1 MLWCFQGTSQIFTS
15 SVNALIKAVILQ
27 VSCALVG
34 YVQPYVV
41 NNVLSTFHQ
50 ERTGQLSYDHDNVT
64 LKYKLDNEF
73 ELVYVVAY
81 QKILK
86 LSYVDKFLNDIQLEF
101 RDAYK
106 NELQLQQFGG
116 KFEINEMFNSILKS
130 AEDWGRSQAA
140 APKMMKSFEESQKS
154 KKTVASMIERKGD
167 DKENK
172 KVKKVESMLSVS
184 IYSEQHTN

>member
-1 MLWCFQGTSQIFTS
+1 M
-15 SVNALIKAVILQ
+15 
-27 VSCALVG
+27 
-34 YVQPYVV
+34 
-41 NNVLSTFHQ
+41 Q
-50 ERTGQLSYDHDNVT
+50 ERTGQLTYDHENVT

-116 KFEINEMFNSILKS
+116 NFDFSEIFDSVLKT
-130 AEDWGRSQAA
+130 AEEWGRIQAL
-140 APKMMKSFEESQKS
+140 APKQMKSFEESLKS

-167 DKENK
+167 EKETK
-172 KVKKVESMLSVS
+172 KVKKVESKLPS
-184 IYSEQHTN
+184 ISWYYISLT

>member
-1 MLWCFQGTSQIFTS
+1 M
-15 SVNALIKAVILQ
+15 
-27 VSCALVG
+27 
-34 YVQPYVV
+34 
-41 NNVLSTFHQ
+41 
-50 ERTGQLSYDHDNVT
+50 SYDHDNVT

-86 LSYVDKFLNDIQLEF
+86 LSYVDKFLNDIHMEF

-106 NELQLQQFGG
+106 NELQLQQFG
-116 KFEINEMFNSILKS
+116 KNFEISEMFTSILKS
-130 AEDWGRSQAA
+130 AEEWGKLQAA
-140 APKMMKSFEESQKS
+140 APKVMKSFEESQKS

-172 KVKKVESMLSVS
+172 KVKKVESRFIILIFLNSNNNLFF
-184 IYSEQHTN
+184 ITY